1 MWFSATRAGATTL
14 WTTMLCA
21 NDRNSNPLQLP
32 RAGQLDAPANVTC
45 LLDDGAAGLTVAVL
59 AQNVGLHARVRTA
72 LQEYGIACRPFGDDI
87 SLVRAVSRHAFS
99 AVLLDATAGVDPLQP
114 ILARRLCYRAL
125 LMPVILVSVADDVAS
140 SKAVLESGADDIV
153 LAPVN
158 ARDLMT
164 RLQLAILR
172 HRRDVHA
179 REGREPVLQ
188 RGEYRL
194 DRGACT
200 VSVRDRQV
208 RLTPREFEIAWIL
221 FSNEGEY
228 VSREHITRT
237 IWPGSD
243 KRVDGALDQHIYK
256 LRKKL
261 ALNGESGWAIQPLY
275 GHGYRVV
282 ALDATGPRQA
292 A

>member
-1 MWFSATRAGATTL
+1 MF
-14 WTTMLCA
+14 CA
-21 NDRNSNPLQLP
+21 IDRDRDSLQSP
-32 RAGQLDAPANVTC
+32 RAGQMGAPVNATC
-45 LLDDGAAGLTVAVL
+45 PLDGAAASLAVAVL
-59 AQNVGLHARVRTA
+59 IQDGELYARVKTA
-72 LQEYGIACRPFGDDI
+72 LQQYGIACRPFVDDI
-87 SLVRAVSRHAFS
+87 SLVRAVSRQAFS
-99 AVLLDATAGVDPLQP
+99 AVLLDATAGVDPLHP
-114 ILARRLCYRAL
+114 VLAHRLCYRAPQ
-125 LMPVILVSVADDVAS
+125 MPVILIGVAGDVVSS
-140 SKAVLESGADDIV
+140 TAVLESGADDVV

-172 HRRDVHA
+172 HCRDERA
-179 REGREPVLQ
+179 REGRQPVLQ

-194 DRGACT
+194 DRGVCT

-208 RLTPREFEIAWIL
+208 RLTPREFELAWML

-228 VSREHITRT
+228 VSREHIART
-237 IWPGSD
+237 IWAGSD

-261 ALNGESGWAIQPLY
+261 ALNGENGWAIQPLY
-275 GHGYRVV
+275 GHGYRIV
-282 ALDATGPRQA
+282 ALDARGPRQA

>member
-1 MWFSATRAGATTL
+1 MWFSATWVDVNTL
-14 WTTMLCA
+14 WTTMFCVT
-21 NDRNSNPLQLP
+21 DRNSDLLQSP
-32 RAGQLDAPANVTC
+32 RAGQRGVPANATC
-45 LLDDGAAGLTVAVL
+45 LLDEGAAGLTVAVL
-59 AQNVGLHARVRTA
+59 VQDVGLHARVRA
-72 LQEYGIACRPFGDDI
+72 VLQEYGIACRQFDDDI

-125 LMPVILVSVADDVAS
+125 LMPVILIGVAGDVADS
-140 SKAVLESGADDIV
+140 TAVFESGADDVV

-158 ARDLMT
+158 ARDLMI

-172 HRRDVHA
+172 HRRDA
-179 REGREPVLQ
+179 RARDGLEPVLQ

-200 VSVRDRQV
+200 VSLQDRQV
-208 RLTPREFEIAWIL
+208 RLTPREFEVAWIL

-228 VSREHITRT
+228 VSREHIART
-237 IWPGSD
+237 VWAGSD

-261 ALNGESGWAIQPLY
+261 ALNGENGWAIQPLY